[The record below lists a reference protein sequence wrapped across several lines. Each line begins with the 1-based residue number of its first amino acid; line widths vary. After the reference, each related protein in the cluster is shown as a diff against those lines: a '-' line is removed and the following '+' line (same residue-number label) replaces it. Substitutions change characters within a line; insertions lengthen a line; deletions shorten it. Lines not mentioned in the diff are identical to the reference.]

1 MKMVGIFPFLFAQAA
16 FGLTGAEFQKLHRE
30 LQPSAKAI
38 EAAIGKSLVLLKKS
52 STTYPTQRTC
62 FSCHHQALP
71 PLTLALARER
81 GFTVDA
87 KPMREQSE
95 LTHEFFSN
103 RKDKMP
109 QGKGVP
115 GGSYT
120 TGYALLALAAD
131 GWPADE
137 ITGAMVHHLLKRQE
151 KNGRWS
157 MGTKRPP
164 LEYSDFTSTAL
175 ALRGLQLFAGKEK
188 TEETAKRVA
197 RARKWLLVAK
207 PKENED
213 RIWHLLGLKWSGAKD
228 EAIAQAAKALL
239 KEQRPDGGWAQTAK
253 MKSDP
258 YATGQAL
265 AALHLAGGVPVKNDQ
280 WQEGIAWLLRAQL
293 ADGSWKVKSRSKPFQ
308 KYFES
313 GYPHGKDQFIS
324 ISAGSWAT
332 MALLL
337 TRSPAKDQPPTP
349 LAVRLN

>member
-1 MKMVGIFPFLFAQAA
+1 MKNLCVLCVSVVGWVAA
-16 FGLTGAEFQKLHRE
+16 SAAE
-30 LQPSAKAI
+30 PDAKAI
-38 EAAIGKSLVLLKKS
+38 EAAIGKSLVLLEKS
-52 STTYPTQRTC
+52 SVTYPAHRTC
-62 FSCHHQALP
+62 FSCHHQSLP

-87 KPMREQSE
+87 KAMREQSE

-103 RKDKMP
+103 RREKLPK
-109 QGKGVP
+109 GGGVP

-137 ITGAMVHHLLKRQE
+137 ITGLMVQHLLKRQE
-151 KNGRWS
+151 KNGRWR

-175 ALRGLQLFAGKEK
+175 ALRGLQLFAGKDK
-188 TEETAKRVA
+188 AEETAERVA
-197 RARKWLLVAK
+197 RARKWLLAAK

-213 RIWHLLGLKWSGAKD
+213 RTWHLLGLKWSGADD
-228 EAIAQAAKALL
+228 EAIAQAAKTLL
-239 KEQRPDGGWAQTAK
+239 SEQRPDGGWAQTPK

-258 YATGQAL
+258 YATGQVL
-265 AALHLAGGVPVKNDQ
+265 AALHLAGGVPVKNVK
-280 WQEGIAWLLRAQL
+280 WQKGIAWLLRAQKP
-293 ADGSWKVKSRSKPFQ
+293 DGSWYVKSRSKPFQ

-337 TRSPAKDQPPTP
+337 TRPPAKDQPRSP
-349 LAVRLN
+349 LTRR

>member
-1 MKMVGIFPFLFAQAA
+1 MRIP
-16 FGLTGAEFQKLHRE
+16 
-30 LQPSAKAI
+30 
-38 EAAIGKSLVLLKKS
+38 VLLFLLAGINWLKAGATMRTAVQQAITLIEKS
-52 STTYPTQRTC
+52 SITYSTQRTC

-81 GFTVDA
+81 GFTVDTKA
-87 KPMREQSE
+87 MREQSE

-120 TGYALLALAAD
+120 TGYALMALAAD
-131 GWPADE
+131 GWPSDE
-137 ITGAMVHHLLKRQE
+137 VTALMVQHLFERQE

-164 LEYSDFTSTAL
+164 LEYSDFTSTTL
-175 ALRGLQLFAGKEK
+175 ALRGLQLFAGKE
-188 TEETAKRVA
+188 TAERVA
-197 RARKWLLVAK
+197 RARRWLLAAK

-213 RIWHLLGLKWSGAKD
+213 RTWHLLGLKWSDANG

-239 KEQRPDGGWAQTAK
+239 HEQRPSGGWAQTPK

-265 AALHLAGGVPVKNDQ
+265 IALHLAGDVPVKNDQ
-280 WQEGIAWLLRAQL
+280 WQKGLVWLLRAQKP
-293 ADGSWKVKSRSKPFQ
+293 DGSWYVKSRSKPFQ

-337 TRSPAKDQPPTP
+337 TRPSAKGHQPRSPLT
-349 LAVRLN
+349 RR

>member
-1 MKMVGIFPFLFAQAA
+1 MRIP
-16 FGLTGAEFQKLHRE
+16 
-30 LQPSAKAI
+30 
-38 EAAIGKSLVLLKKS
+38 VLLFLLAGINWLTADDTMRTAMQQAITLIEKS
-52 STTYPTQRTC
+52 SITYSTQRTC

-81 GFTVDA
+81 GFTVDTKA
-87 KPMREQSE
+87 MRMQSE

-103 RKDKMP
+103 RKDAMP

-120 TGYALLALAAD
+120 TGYALMALAAD

-137 ITGAMVHHLLKRQE
+137 VTALMVQHLIKRQE
-151 KNGRWS
+151 KNGRWR

-164 LEYSDFTSTAL
+164 MEYSDFTSTAL
-175 ALRGLQLFAGKEK
+175 ALRGLQIFAGKEK
-188 TEETAKRVA
+188 AEVTAERVA
-197 RARKWLLVAK
+197 RARKWLLTAK

-213 RIWHLLGLKWSGAKD
+213 RTWHLLGLKWSDANG
-228 EAIAQAAKALL
+228 EAIAQAVKALL
-239 KEQRPDGGWAQTAK
+239 HEQRRDGGWAQTPK

-258 YATGQAL
+258 YATGQTL
-265 AALHLAGGVPVKNDQ
+265 TALHLAGDVLVKNDQ
-280 WQEGIAWLLRAQL
+280 WQKGLAWLLRVQK
-293 ADGSWKVKSRSKPFQ
+293 ADGSWYVKSRSKPFQ

-337 TRSPAKDQPPTP
+337 THPSAKGQPRAP
-349 LAVRLN
+349 LTRH

>member
-1 MKMVGIFPFLFAQAA
+1 MKNLCVLCVSVVGWVGVAA
-16 FGLTGAEFQKLHRE
+16 SEPDAT
-30 LQPSAKAI
+30 AI
-38 EAAIGKSLVLLKKS
+38 EAAIGKSLALLEKS
-52 STTYPTQRTC
+52 SVTYRNERSC

-71 PLTLALARER
+71 PVALALAKER
-81 GFTVDA
+81 GFTVNA
-87 KPMREQSE
+87 KAMREQSE
-95 LTHEFFSN
+95 FTQEFFAN
-103 RKDKMP
+103 RKEAMP
-109 QGKGVP
+109 EGKGVP

-137 ITGAMVHHLLKRQE
+137 ITGAMVQHLLKRQE
-151 KNGRWS
+151 KNGRWR

-188 TEETAKRVA
+188 AEEITERVA

-213 RIWHLLGLKWSGAKD
+213 RIWHLFGLKWSGAKD

-239 KEQRPDGGWAQTAK
+239 SEQHPDGGWAQTAK

-258 YATGQAL
+258 YATGQTL
-265 AALHLAGGVPVKNDQ
+265 AALQLAGGVPVKDAN
-280 WQEGIAWLLRAQL
+280 WKKGIAWLLRAQL
-293 ADGSWKVKSRSKPFQ
+293 ADGSWHVKSRSKPFQ

-313 GYPHGKDQFIS
+313 GYPHGNDQFIS

-337 TRSPAKDQPPTP
+337 TCQPAKDNPSTP
-349 LAVRLN
+349 LAVRLD

>member
-1 MKMVGIFPFLFAQAA
+1 MKLGVLCVSVVGWVAA
-16 FGLTGAEFQKLHRE
+16 SAAE
-30 LQPSAKAI
+30 PDAKAI
-38 EAAIGKSLVLLKKS
+38 EAAIGKSLGLLEKS
-52 STTYPTQRTC
+52 SVTYPSHRTC
-62 FSCHHQALP
+62 FSCHHQSLP

-87 KPMREQSE
+87 KAMREQSE

-103 RKDKMP
+103 RRDKLP
-109 QGKGVP
+109 KGGGVP

-131 GWPADE
+131 GWPTDE
-137 ITGAMVHHLLKRQE
+137 ITALMVQHLLKRQE
-151 KNGRWS
+151 KNGRWR

-188 TEETAKRVA
+188 TEETAERVA
-197 RARKWLLVAK
+197 RVRKWLLAAK

-213 RIWHLLGLKWSGAKD
+213 RIWHLQGLKWSGAD
-228 EAIAQAAKALL
+228 DQAIAQAAKALL
-239 KEQRPDGGWAQTAK
+239 NEQRPDGGWAQTPK

-265 AALHLAGGVPVKNDQ
+265 TALHLAGEVPVKNDR
-280 WQEGIAWLLRAQL
+280 WQKGLVWLLRAQKP
-293 ADGSWKVKSRSKPFQ
+293 DGSWYVKSRSKPFQ

-337 TRSPAKDQPPTP
+337 TRPSAKGQPRSPLT
-349 LAVRLN
+349 RR